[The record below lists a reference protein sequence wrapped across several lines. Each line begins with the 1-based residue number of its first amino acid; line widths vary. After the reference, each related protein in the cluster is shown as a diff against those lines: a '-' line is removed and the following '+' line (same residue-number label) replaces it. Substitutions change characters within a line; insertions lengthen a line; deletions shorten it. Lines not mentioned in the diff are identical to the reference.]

1 MLRPRDTVAM
11 TPADATAAAPP
22 DDARPGW
29 LDRLARFGRG
39 LVGGA
44 ERPAAS
50 DPAQHAAPDAPPAW
64 AAGQPALVLAK
75 LGSAEQAV
83 AQVPA
88 GAQVF
93 VGSACAT
100 PRSLVAALE
109 QRQPRAH
116 GVTLLHFLTD
126 HALPHDDQGRCTT
139 QLRHRCF
146 FIGADTRAA
155 VAQGLADYVPMSLAR
170 VPQLIG
176 DGRIA
181 VDVALIQV
189 SPPDAHGWVSLG
201 VAVDIAPA
209 AVARARLVIAEV
221 KPDMPRTGADSL
233 LHVDQIDW
241 LVPVEGPVI
250 EYQHPAQPDAVV
262 ERIARYISSI
272 IPDGATLQIGLGR
285 FSHEALKHLL
295 DRRDLAIHSDVITD
309 AILPLLEAG
318 ALSGPG
324 PARDKG
330 GAPARISASLAMGS
344 QRLYRLLHDNPR
356 FQLQPIDQLCAPA
369 RLAALPRLVSVT
381 QAFAVDLG
389 GQVCA
394 EALHGQAYGGLAVQ
408 TEFLRA
414 AAQSPGGKAIVCL
427 AATEQPATDAPPGS
441 PPRSRIRLALDPGEP
456 VSVVRGDVH
465 YVITEYGIAYLFGK
479 SLRERA
485 LALIAVAHPD
495 CRAELHAQAQAA
507 GLLPPGQQLKN
518 LQAYPVELES
528 TLTLRDGRQLL
539 LRPAI
544 ATDGDGVRALFH
556 RLPERDVYTRFFRTV
571 RSLSDQDV
579 QRLCNLDGERE
590 VGLVAVTGPREDPT
604 VVAHAFYVLDPSSN
618 LAETAFMVHPGY
630 QGSGLGGALQ
640 ARLAELARQRGVQ
653 GFVAEILSTNPAMIQ
668 LAQRGSDR
676 VSLHS
681 EGSTVRVTALF

>member
-1 MLRPRDTVAM
+1 M
-11 TPADATAAAPP
+11 TSSNARTSALPP
-22 DDARPGW
+22 DDSRPGW
-29 LDRLARFGRG
+29 LDRLSRLGRS
-39 LVGGA
+39 LLGGSDA
-44 ERPAAS
+44 AQADAAS
-50 DPAQHAAPDAPPAW
+50 QPAEPPLPDW
-64 AAGQPALVLAK
+64 AAAQPPQVLAK

-116 GVTLLHFLTD
+116 DVTLLHFLTD
-126 HALPHDDQGRCTT
+126 HALPHDADGRCTT

-170 VPQLIG
+170 VPQLMA
-176 DGRIA
+176 DGRIP

-189 SPPDAHGWVSLG
+189 SPPDAHGWASLG
-201 VAVDIAPA
+201 VSVDIAAA
-209 AVARARLVIAEV
+209 AVGRARLVIAEV
-221 KPDMPRTGADSL
+221 NAQMPRTGGDSL

-241 LVPVEGPVI
+241 LVPVDTPVI

-318 ALSGPG
+318 AISGPG
-324 PARDKG
+324 AGTGSSPGRERG
-330 GAPARISASLAMGS
+330 QPPARICASFAMGS

-356 FQLQPIDQLCAPA
+356 FQLQPIDLLCAPA

-427 AATEQPATDAPPGS
+427 AATEAPAADAPAGT
-441 PPRSRIRLALDPGEP
+441 PPRSRIRLALQPGEP
-456 VSVVRGDVH
+456 VSVARSDVH

-495 CRAELHAQAQAA
+495 CRAELHAQALAA
-507 GLLPPGQQLKN
+507 GLLPAGQKLKN
-518 LQAYPVELES
+518 LQAYAVEQES
-528 TLTLRDGRQLL
+528 MLTLRDGRQLL

-556 RLPERDVYTRFFRTV
+556 RLPERDVYTRFFRNV

-590 VGLVAVTGPREDPT
+590 VGLVAVSGPREDPT
-604 VVAHAFYVLDPSSN
+604 VVAHAFYVLDPSTN
-618 LAETAFMVHPGY
+618 LAETAFMVHPAY

-640 ARLAELARQRGVQ
+640 AQLAGLAQQRGVM
-653 GFVAEILSTNPAMIQ
+653 GFVAEILATNPAMIK